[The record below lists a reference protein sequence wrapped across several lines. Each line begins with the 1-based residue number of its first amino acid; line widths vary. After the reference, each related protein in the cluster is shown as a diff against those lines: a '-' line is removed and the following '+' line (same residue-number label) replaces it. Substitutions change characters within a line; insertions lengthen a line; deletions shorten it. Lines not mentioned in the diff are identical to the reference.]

1 MQTDQNRARRIDLQD
16 AEGTAHYLEP
26 ERANSFLAGLFRRD
40 VFDRVGPLD
49 TSLASHYDIDWFMR
63 AREAGAVA
71 RETEDVVGYYRRHGE
86 NMSSTTEAEVANA
99 AMLKLL
105 RRSLQRRRNND
116 TARQDED
123 N

>member
-1 MQTDQNRARRIDLQD
+1 MGELVSGVNWIAVVAGFILSFMLGWLLMTVKWAKNQIPAR
-16 AEGTAHYLEP
+16 
-26 ERANSFLAGLFRRD
+26 
-40 VFDRVGPLD
+40 
-49 TSLASHYDIDWFMR
+49 YDIDWFMR
-63 AREAGAVA
+63 AREAGAVV

-116 TARQDED
+116 TALQDED